1 MIWLMQLPAAGLRQP
16 VRLDVANDG
25 LEVVWTRRIGGVLLA
40 TRQHASGSMLVER
53 SGLGR
58 ISFDLAVQDGA
69 LLYQQSAIHVAGV
82 RVPGSLSPRVDAVVS
97 ATADGWHV
105 VVTVTWRA
113 RMICRYSA
121 EMRAV

>member
-1 MIWLMQLPAAGLRQP
+1 MIWFMQLPAAGLRQP

-25 LEVVWTRRIGGVLLA
+25 VTVVWTRRIGGVILA
-40 TRQHASGSMLVER
+40 TRQHVSGSRLVER
-53 SGLGR
+53 SGVGR
-58 ISFDLAVQDGA
+58 ISFDLAEQDGA

-82 RVPGSLSPRVDAVVS
+82 RVPRSLSPRVAAVVS

-121 EMRAV
+121 DMRAV